1 MSGMDTAFSHLDTDC
16 IWTLREQ
23 ILKKR
28 RDRLI
33 QVQLSVIRKH
43 ADGQARHRLADRIE
57 AVGPI
62 FPEGAVT
69 GGGFLLPADGEQ
81 ETVHIHILALEA
93 ADHGLDAGFEHDGI
107 DPFRD

>member
-1 MSGMDTAFSHLDTDC
+1 
-16 IWTLREQ
+16 
-23 ILKKR
+23 
-28 RDRLI
+28 
-33 QVQLSVIRKH
+33 
-43 ADGQARHRLADRIE
+43 
-57 AVGPI
+57 VGPI